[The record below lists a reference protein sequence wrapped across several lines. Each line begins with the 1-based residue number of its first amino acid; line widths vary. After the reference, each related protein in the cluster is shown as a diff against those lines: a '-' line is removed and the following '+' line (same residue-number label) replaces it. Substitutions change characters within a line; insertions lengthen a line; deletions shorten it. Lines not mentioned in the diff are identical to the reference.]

1 MKRLRVL
8 VVDDDP
14 HVRAT
19 TADMLRELGHE
30 VREAANGDDALDLLR
45 DTPDCDLMLAD
56 YVMPQMTGLQLA
68 DQMRA
73 RFPGV
78 PVLLTTG
85 YAESAI
91 RQAWAERGYLSLQ
104 KPFHSEELATA
115 LRNVMAFADTE
126 R

>member
-1 MKRLRVL
+1 
-8 VVDDDP
+8 
-14 HVRAT
+14 
-19 TADMLRELGHE
+19 MLRELGHE

-115 LRNVMAFADTE
+115 LQNVMAFADTE